1 MSEERRYRDEPLHD
15 RQPQKYGAPYIT
27 SHGSEPMR
35 RIFPFVVMGW
45 QYRGVEGEHILHSG
59 YNELV
64 KLYRWCQASS
74 VRRRTDLGL
83 RTWDVPPAKKMRKP
97 IAKSFRATLECL
109 KSGVNWIIIRVP
121 LDVPLVGRPRPRGG
135 RGTLSHRG
143 RAEL

>member
-35 RIFPFVVMGW
+35 RIFLFVVIGR
-45 QYRGVEGEHILHSG
+45 QYGGVGGKHILHPG
-59 YNELV
+59 YNESV

-83 RTWDVPPAKKMRKP
+83 WTWDVRPAKKMRKA
-97 IAKSFRATLECL
+97 IAKSFRATLERV

-121 LDVPLVGRPRPRGG
+121 LGRSQDLGDPGWKKD
-135 RGTLSHRG
+135 
-143 RAEL
+143 AF